1 MAEPDL
7 RQELD
12 QLDIISFDCTGVA
25 TKEDIFLSLD
35 TIKEHMSKNTDE
47 TLLKKIDS
55 LLEKKKARR
64 YQGAFYDE

>member
-1 MAEPDL
+1 MAKRDL
-7 RQELD
+7 RKELK

-35 TIKEHMSKNTDE
+35 KIKEHMSNNTDE
-47 TLLKKIDS
+47 ILLEKIGN

-64 YQGAFYDE
+64 YQGVIPE

>member
-1 MAEPDL
+1 MAERDL

-35 TIKEHMSKNTDE
+35 KIKEHMNNTTDE
-47 TLLKKIDS
+47 ILLKKIDS
-55 LLEKKKARR
+55 LLEQKKKRR
-64 YQGAFYDE
+64 YKGVNPE

>member
-1 MAEPDL
+1 MAERDL
-7 RQELD
+7 RKELK

-25 TKEDIFLSLD
+25 TKEDVFLSLD

-47 TLLKKIDS
+47 TLLKKIDD

-64 YQGAFYDE
+64 YQGVTPE

>member
-35 TIKEHMSKNTDE
+35 KIKEHMNNTTDE
-47 TLLKKIDS
+47 ILLKKIDS
-55 LLEKKKARR
+55 LLEQKKKRR
-64 YQGAFYDE
+64 YNGVNPE